1 MRRSVGDEVHL
12 GLRRRLDKIT
22 EGIPDAEQLLLL
34 ADLADEHPHSIRLL
48 IAADRDRRETWAFTC
63 HTYTFGLRDSQDVLR
78 HVTRKVFPNA
88 AYVEWLLAHV
98 LVETD
103 GPADRDFVIYFNN
116 VTVQHSGIWMGG
128 RVQSKWGTGHLWE
141 HALHEVPLRYGDE
154 VGFFRAVPA
163 ERCVAAFVAFARAA
177 APRA

>member
-1 MRRSVGDEVHL
+1 MRCGIGREVHVA
-12 GLRRRLDKIT
+12 LRRCLDNVT
-22 EGIPDAEQLLLL
+22 QGVPDAAQIPLV
-34 ADLADEHPHSIRLL
+34 AGLADEHPHSIRLPV
-48 IAADRDRRETWAFTC
+48 AADRERRETWAFKC
-63 HTYTFGLRDSQDVLR
+63 HTYTFGLRDSEDVLR
-78 HVTRKVFPNA
+78 HVTRTVFPNA

-103 GPADRDFVIYFNN
+103 GPANGEFVIYFNG
-116 VTVQHSGIWMGG
+116 VTVRHSGIWMGG

-154 VGFFRAVPA
+154 VGFFCAVPA
-163 ERCVAAFVAFARAA
+163 ERCIAAFVVFARSG